1 VGLNDALL
9 HRLGHSRLSAQSSRA
24 GDALFF
30 SFDSARPTHVWL
42 TALFLFFSFP
52 FFFSLWRPQG
62 SGIPEI
68 KCILSGVKLKG
79 LLSFKTLMA
88 KVLSLT
94 FGLSSGL
101 MIGKKGPFVHV
112 SSMIANLL
120 SKVRPFHLIREVRTH
135 DTRTH
140 AHART
145 HARTAR
151 TRVDILC
158 VLARTSSR
166 IHSYISK

>member
-1 VGLNDALL
+1 MWG
-9 HRLGHSRLSAQSSRA
+9 STT
-24 GDALFF
+24 LFF
-30 SFDSARPTHVWL
+30 TALAIAACQLSPVAQVTLFVVSFVDSARPTAVWL
-42 TALFLFFSFP
+42 TAFFLFLFSSLLLFFP
-52 FFFSLWRPQG
+52 YSLWRPQG

-79 LLSFKTLMA
+79 LLSFKTLVA

-120 SKVRPFHLIREVRTH
+120 SKVRPFHLIREVRTR
-135 DTRTH
+135 TRT
-140 AHART
+140 R
-145 HARTAR
+145 R
-151 TRVDILC
+151 TRTRMSLTFF
-158 VLARTSSR
+158 AFSHTRTSSR
-166 IHSYISK
+166 IHSCISK